1 MIETSSKAANLKLL
15 GGELCLDFVNTVG
28 AHKSNHPSEYLAN
41 YADLVAWSR
50 HAGVLNQHTAQQLLD
65 EATRRPTAAKTVFQ
79 RAIKLREALYRIF
92 TALALDTA
100 SLSADLDLLNETL
113 AVVLPYARVVSTQTG
128 FRWGWSN
135 QIGLDRMV
143 WFIARSAAD
152 LLTTG
157 NLERVRQCGDATCGW
172 LFVDTSKNH
181 SRRWCDM
188 NDCGNRAKSHR
199 HYKRISLLKTS
210 LREQPIFRSRQALI
224 SKSKKAPR
232 VFTHR
237 HAI

>member
-1 MIETSSKAANLKLL
+1 MIETSSKASNLKLL

-28 AHKSNHPSEYLAN
+28 AHKSDHPSDHLAN

-50 HAGVLNQHTAQQLLD
+50 HAGVLNQRTAHQLLE
-65 EATRRPTAAKTVFQ
+65 EAIRRPTAAKTVFQ

-92 TALALDTA
+92 TAIALDA
-100 SLSADLDLLNETL
+100 APLSADLDRLNETL
-113 AVVLPYARVVSTQTG
+113 ADVMPYARVVPTPAG
-128 FRWGWSN
+128 FRWGWSD

-157 NLERVRQCGDATCGW
+157 NLERVSQCGDATCGW

-199 HYKRISLLKTS
+199 HYQRLSLLKTS
-210 LREQPIFRSRQALI
+210 LREQPILRSRHAPI
-224 SKSKKAPR
+224 SKSKKAAR
-232 VFTHR
+232 IFARR